1 MTKMPAKRKAA
12 TPLAPQS
19 EHIIIDWRVPRGS
32 IRWRYWAVPL
42 AVLSLFIGFIW
53 WSVASSDARK
63 AEIRAEN
70 SVTQLAPG
78 IREAWFA
85 AIDQKLGERLVAADG
100 LIEFAEFGGI
110 ITWAPAQ
117 LVSVNCSPS
126 IGIWL
131 EYGTAELNPELFLLR
146 HDERPSLGSAVGD
159 RSPAARQLVK
169 DVCKYVTSAVLRV
182 SAMR

>member
-1 MTKMPAKRKAA
+1 MPAKRKASP
-12 TPLAPQS
+12 PLPPQS
-19 EHIIIDWRVPRGS
+19 GHIIMDWRVPRAP
-32 IRWRYWAVPL
+32 IRCRNWAIAL
-42 AVLSLFIGFIW
+42 AALSLFIGFIW
-53 WSVASSDARK
+53 WSVASSDTRE
-63 AEIRAEN
+63 AEIMAAN

-78 IREAWFA
+78 IRESWFA

-100 LIEFAEFGGI
+100 LIEFAEFGDM

-117 LVSVNCSPS
+117 FVSVNCSPS

-159 RSPAARQLVK
+159 HSPAARQLVK

>member
-1 MTKMPAKRKAA
+1 MP
-12 TPLAPQS
+12 S
-19 EHIIIDWRVPRGS
+19 SDHIPITDFRGPWAV
-32 IRWRYWAVPL
+32 IHWRYWAIALVP
-42 AVLSLFIGFIW
+42 LSLFVGFIW
-53 WSVASSDARK
+53 SMVASSNARE
-63 AEIRAEN
+63 AERRAAN
-70 SVTQLAPG
+70 AVTQLAPG
-78 IREAWFA
+78 IRESWFA

-100 LIEFAEFGGI
+100 LIEFTGFGGI

-117 LVSVNCSPS
+117 FVSVNCSPS